1 VLTGRDDVASTGV
14 DALDELLGGLYWG
27 DNVVWEV
34 ARPAAGEAFYRC
46 AAGVAGYDGRI
57 AIRLSDAEP
66 PAGFGVVDARPGREH
81 AQPAPLLHELD
92 ARCRRG
98 ERNLLLFPGLDA
110 LAEQWGA
117 AVAEAFFARCCP
129 QLLRLGAVA
138 YWTLPAGGAHARLRR
153 TVEEVTQCV
162 FAAGD
167 DRLRIAKADGR
178 PPGVAGTVLR
188 LDIEDGRPL
197 LSPAPIAARIG
208 PALHAARTKRHL
220 SQSDVARLLGVS
232 PSSISQ
238 AERGQSGLSLETLLD
253 LAGKL
258 DMTLDELL
266 RGELAAGYRLGRLR
280 RPPRRGAAASPQP
293 VALLDNPEVGLRS
306 YLVQIPPRA
315 TVEPHLRHKG
325 IELVAV
331 AGGLVQVLLATASPV
346 LRAGDTLLAEDAPMT
361 GWRNLGAGEASLFW
375 ILRDARPAER

>member
-1 VLTGRDDVASTGV
+1 MLTGRDDVASSGV
-14 DALDELLGGLYWG
+14 EPLDALLGGLYWG

-34 ARPAAGEAFYRC
+34 TRPAAGDAFYAC
-46 AAGVAGYDGRI
+46 AAGVTGYDGRI
-57 AIRLSDAEP
+57 AVRLDGSQPP
-66 PAGFGVVDARPGREH
+66 PAGFDVVEAQ
-81 AQPAPLLHELD
+81 QPAPLLHELD
-92 ARCRRG
+92 ARCRDG
-98 ERNLLLFPGLDA
+98 ERNLLLFPGLHA
-110 LAEQWGA
+110 MARAWGA
-117 AVAEAFFARCCP
+117 ATAETFFARCCP

-138 YWTLPAGGAHARLRR
+138 YWTLPAGGAYPRLRR

-162 FAAGD
+162 FAVGD
-167 DRLRIAKADGR
+167 DRLRIAKAEGR
-178 PPGVAGTVLR
+178 PPGVAGTVFR
-188 LDIEDGRPL
+188 LLIEDGRPR

-208 PALHAARTKRHL
+208 TALRAARTKRHL
-220 SQSDVARLLGVS
+220 SQSDIARLLGVS

-266 RGELAAGYRLGRLR
+266 RGELAAGYRLGRLQQ
-280 RPPRRGAAASPQP
+280 PPRRSASATPQP
-293 VALLDNPEVGLRS
+293 IALIDNPEVGLRS
-306 YLVQIPPRA
+306 YLVRIPPRA

-331 AGGLVQVLLATASPV
+331 AGGLVQVVLASGRPV
-346 LRAGDTLLAEDAPMT
+346 LRAGETLLADDEPMT
-361 GWRNLGAGEASLFW
+361 GWRNLGAGEATLFW